1 MVQQE
6 IKQKNNGDYYMD
18 IEKITKLLNE
28 GKIVITPT
36 DTIYG
41 IMGDSTNEEVIKKIY
56 KIKKRQL
63 NKPLILLMDS
73 YEMIKK
79 YTKNIGDNEEKLIKE
94 FMPGL
99 VTIILEKNDKV
110 NNLITSNTNY
120 VGVRIPNNKE
130 LLEIINKLDKPVI
143 STSANISEEISITN
157 IEQLDKEIKD
167 NVDYIYDAGEIINQ
181 SSTIVK
187 FENDKLIIL
196 REGILTNKLK
206 ERFK

>member
-1 MVQQE
+1 M
-6 IKQKNNGDYYMD
+6 NT
-18 IEKITKLLNE
+18 EKITKLLNE

-56 KIKKRQL
+56 KIKKRPL

-73 YEMIKK
+73 YKMIKK
-79 YTKNIGDNEEKLIKE
+79 YTKNISDKEEKLIKE

-99 VTIILEKNDKV
+99 VTVILEKNDKV

-120 VGVRIPNNKE
+120 VGIRIPNNKE

-167 NVDYIYDAGEIINQ
+167 NVDYIYDNGEILNQ

-187 FENDKLIIL
+187 FENGKLIIL

-206 ERFK
+206 ECFK

>member
-1 MVQQE
+1 
-6 IKQKNNGDYYMD
+6 MD

-56 KIKKRQL
+56 KIKKRPL

-94 FMPGL
+94 FMPGI
-99 VTIILEKNDKV
+99 VTIILEKNGKV

-120 VGVRIPNNKE
+120 VGIRIPNNKE

-167 NVDYIYDAGEIINQ
+167 NVDYIYDNGEILNQ

-187 FENDKLIIL
+187 FENGKLIIL

-206 ERFK
+206 ECFK

>member
-6 IKQKNNGDYYMD
+6 IKQKNNGDYYMN

-56 KIKKRQL
+56 KIKKRPL

-79 YTKNIGDNEEKLIKE
+79 YTKNINDKEEKLIKE

-99 VTIILEKNDKV
+99 VTIILEKNGKV

-130 LLEIINKLDKPVI
+130 LLEIINKLDKPII

-157 IEQLDKEIKD
+157 IEQIDKEIKD
-167 NVDYIYDAGEIINQ
+167 NVDYIYDVGEILNQ

-187 FENDKLIIL
+187 FENGKLIIL

-206 ERFK
+206 ECFK

>member
-1 MVQQE
+1 
-6 IKQKNNGDYYMD
+6 MD
-18 IEKITKLLNE
+18 IEKIVKLLNE

-41 IMGDSTNEEVIKKIY
+41 IMGDSTNEKAINKIY
-56 KIKKRQL
+56 KIKKRPQT
-63 NKPLILLMDS
+63 KPLILLMDS

-79 YTKNIGDNEEKLIKE
+79 YTKNITDKEETLIKE

-110 NNLITSNTNY
+110 NNLITANTNY
-120 VGVRIPNNKE
+120 VGVRIPNNQE
-130 LLEIINKLDKPVI
+130 LLKIINKLNKPII
-143 STSANISEEISITN
+143 STSANISEEKSITN
-157 IEQLDKEIKD
+157 INQLDKEIKD
-167 NVDYIYDAGEIINQ
+167 NIDYIYDEGEIINQ

-187 FENDKLIIL
+187 FKNNKLIIL

>member
-6 IKQKNNGDYYMD
+6 IKQKNNGDYYMG

-56 KIKKRQL
+56 KIKKRPL
-63 NKPLILLMDS
+63 NKSLILLMDS

-79 YTKNIGDNEEKLIKE
+79 YTKNIGDNEEKLIEE

-187 FENDKLIIL
+187 FENDKIIIFS
-196 REGILTNKLK
+196 EGILTNKLK

>member
-6 IKQKNNGDYYMD
+6 IKQKNNGDNMD

-41 IMGDSTNEEVIKKIY
+41 IMGDSTNEEIIKKIY
-56 KIKKRQL
+56 KIKKRPL

-79 YTKNIGDNEEKLIKE
+79 YTKNINDNEERLIKE

-120 VGVRIPNNKE
+120 VGIRIPNNKE

-143 STSANISEEISITN
+143 STSANISEEISIAN

>member
-1 MVQQE
+1 M
-6 IKQKNNGDYYMD
+6 NT
-18 IEKITKLLNE
+18 EKITKLLNE

-56 KIKKRQL
+56 KIKNRPL

-73 YEMIKK
+73 YKMIKK
-79 YTKNIGDNEEKLIKE
+79 YTKNINDKEEKLIKE

-99 VTIILEKNDKV
+99 VTVILEKNDKV
-110 NNLITSNTNY
+110 NNLITSYTNY
-120 VGVRIPNNKE
+120 VGIRIPNNKE

-167 NVDYIYDAGEIINQ
+167 NVDYIYDNGEILNQ

-187 FENDKLIIL
+187 FENGKLIIL

-206 ERFK
+206 ECFK

>member
-1 MVQQE
+1 M
-6 IKQKNNGDYYMD
+6 NT
-18 IEKITKLLNE
+18 EKITKLLNE

-56 KIKKRQL
+56 KIKKRPL

-79 YTKNIGDNEEKLIKE
+79 YTKNISDKEEKLIKE

-99 VTIILEKNDKV
+99 VTVILEKNDKV

-120 VGVRIPNNKE
+120 VGIRIPNNKE

-167 NVDYIYDAGEIINQ
+167 NVDYIYDNGEILNQ

-187 FENDKLIIL
+187 FENGKLIIL

-206 ERFK
+206 ECFK

>member
-1 MVQQE
+1 
-6 IKQKNNGDYYMD
+6 MD

-56 KIKKRQL
+56 KIKNRPL

-79 YTKNIGDNEEKLIKE
+79 YTKNINDKEEKLIKE

-99 VTIILEKNDKV
+99 VTVILEKNDKV

-120 VGVRIPNNKE
+120 VGIRIPNNKE

-167 NVDYIYDAGEIINQ
+167 NVDYIYGVGEILNQ

-187 FENDKLIIL
+187 FENGKLIIL

-206 ERFK
+206 ECFK

>member
-1 MVQQE
+1 M
-6 IKQKNNGDYYMD
+6 NT
-18 IEKITKLLNE
+18 EKITKLLNE

-56 KIKKRQL
+56 KIKKRPL

-79 YTKNIGDNEEKLIKE
+79 YTKNINDKEEKLIKE

-99 VTIILEKNDKV
+99 VTVILEKNDKV

-120 VGVRIPNNKE
+120 VGIRIPNNKE

-167 NVDYIYDAGEIINQ
+167 NVDYIYDNGEILNQ

-187 FENDKLIIL
+187 FENGKLIIL

-206 ERFK
+206 ECFK

>member
-1 MVQQE
+1 
-6 IKQKNNGDYYMD
+6 MD

-56 KIKKRQL
+56 KIKNRPL

-73 YEMIKK
+73 YKMIKK
-79 YTKNIGDNEEKLIKE
+79 YTKNISDKEEKLIKE

-99 VTIILEKNDKV
+99 VTVILEKNDKV

-120 VGVRIPNNKE
+120 VGIRIPNNKE

-167 NVDYIYDAGEIINQ
+167 NVDYIYDASEILNQ

-187 FENDKLIIL
+187 FENNKLIIL

>member
-1 MVQQE
+1 M
-6 IKQKNNGDYYMD
+6 NT
-18 IEKITKLLNE
+18 EKITKLLNE

-56 KIKKRQL
+56 KIKNRPL

-99 VTIILEKNDKV
+99 VTVILEKNDKV

-120 VGVRIPNNKE
+120 VGIRIPNNKE

-167 NVDYIYDAGEIINQ
+167 NVDYIYDNGEIINQ

-206 ERFK
+206 ECFK

>member
-6 IKQKNNGDYYMD
+6 IKQKNNGDYYMG

-56 KIKKRQL
+56 KIKKRSL

-79 YTKNIGDNEEKLIKE
+79 YTKNIGDNEEKLIEE

>member
-1 MVQQE
+1 M
-6 IKQKNNGDYYMD
+6 NT
-18 IEKITKLLNE
+18 EKITKLLNE

-56 KIKKRQL
+56 KIKNRPL

-73 YEMIKK
+73 YKMIKK
-79 YTKNIGDNEEKLIKE
+79 YTKNISDKEEKLIKE

-99 VTIILEKNDKV
+99 VTVILEKNDKV

-120 VGVRIPNNKE
+120 VGIRIPNNKE

-167 NVDYIYDAGEIINQ
+167 NVDYIYDAGEILNQ

-187 FENDKLIIL
+187 FENNKLIIL

-206 ERFK
+206 ECFK

>member
-1 MVQQE
+1 M
-6 IKQKNNGDYYMD
+6 NT
-18 IEKITKLLNE
+18 EKITKLLNE

-56 KIKKRQL
+56 KIKNRPL

-73 YEMIKK
+73 YKMIKK
-79 YTKNIGDNEEKLIKE
+79 YTKNINDKEEKLIKE

-99 VTIILEKNDKV
+99 VTVILEKNDKV

-120 VGVRIPNNKE
+120 VGIRIPNNKE

-167 NVDYIYDAGEIINQ
+167 NVDYIYDNGEILNQ

-187 FENDKLIIL
+187 FENGKLIIL

-206 ERFK
+206 ECFK